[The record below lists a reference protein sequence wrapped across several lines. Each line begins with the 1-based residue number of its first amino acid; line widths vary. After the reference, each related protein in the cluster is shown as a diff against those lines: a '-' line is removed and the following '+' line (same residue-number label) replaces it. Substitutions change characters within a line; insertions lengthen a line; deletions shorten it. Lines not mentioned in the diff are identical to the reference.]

1 MKGQFDIAAAA
12 KTFAARDEQIRE
24 RRRQLHER
32 ACADFASIVEMAI
45 RDFRPR
51 RIVQWGSLLEPD
63 DFDESSDIDIAVEGL
78 ADARAF
84 LDFLGK
90 AVDMTDFPVDLVEW
104 EKLDPESRD
113 SIMRRARVV
122 YERQG

>member
-1 MKGQFDIAAAA
+1 MKGTFDVAAAA
-12 KTFAARDEQIRE
+12 KTFAAREAKSLE
-24 RRRQLHER
+24 HRRRLHER
-32 ACADFASIVEMAI
+32 ACADFASIVDMAI
-45 RDFRPR
+45 REFQPR
-51 RIVQWGSLLEPD
+51 RILQWGSLLEPQE
-63 DFDESSDIDIAVEGL
+63 FDEHSDIDIAVEGL

-84 LDFLGK
+84 LDLLGK

-104 EKLDPESRD
+104 EKLDPDSRE

>member
-1 MKGQFDIAAAA
+1 MEGRFDVAAAA
-12 KTFAARDEQIRE
+12 KTFAAREAKSRE
-24 RRRQLHER
+24 HRRQLHER
-32 ACADFASIVEMAI
+32 ACEDFARIVDMAI

-51 RIVQWGSLLEPD
+51 RILQWGSLLVPD
-63 DFDESSDIDIAVEGL
+63 EFDESSDIDIAVEGL

-84 LDFLGK
+84 LDLLGK
-90 AVDMTDFPVDLVEW
+90 AVDMTAFPVDLVEW
-104 EKLDPESRD
+104 EKLDPDSRD